1 MRPSDEDV
9 RRGTRQRIRQTRTS
23 DGGTKKQKTTG
34 MTLAHDQIKMN
45 GNRLFIAAFILW
57 PICFSCRAQTIVP
70 SVFKTAEGSPIGMNC
85 GPGNLV
91 AGDVNKDGK
100 ADVVIA
106 CGDNRTLTLF
116 KGRGDGQFDVSSGS
130 PLLLPY
136 APNEIVIGDMNND
149 GYADLVVGSHDSYS
163 IMILRGDGKGNFST
177 ASSDSV
183 IMRNG
188 SHPHT
193 HGLGVADFNGD
204 GLTDIVTAN
213 SSDNDI
219 SVMLNN
225 GRTGFRAAPGSPFTV
240 GPAPYPLTIGDV
252 NNDKHLDIVSTST
265 HLSTRALTVLMGDG
279 HGNFL
284 RRDLALRTANPWFV
298 AVADIDKDKFPDLV
312 STHSERSELTVLIG
326 SNTGDFTEVRSSPFD
341 LGNSAWHVAIAD
353 VNRDGNPDVLAA
365 ANNGV
370 RLMLGDGKGQF
381 SPAPGSPF
389 LTGKGTWHLAI
400 VDVNGDGLADVV
412 TSNLESKNVSV
423 LLGK

>member
-1 MRPSDEDV
+1 
-9 RRGTRQRIRQTRTS
+9 
-23 DGGTKKQKTTG
+23 
-34 MTLAHDQIKMN
+34 MTIANDQIKMN
-45 GNRLFIAAFILW
+45 NNRLFIVAFILW
-57 PICFSCRAQTIVP
+57 PICFSCRAQTFAP
-70 SVFKTAEGSPIGMNC
+70 SVFKPAEGSPIVMNC

-116 KGRGDGQFDVSSGS
+116 KGRGDGQFDVSPGS

-149 GYADLVVGSHDSYS
+149 GHADLVVGSHDSYS

-183 IMRNG
+183 TMRKG

-193 HGLGVADFNGD
+193 HGLGVADLNGD
-204 GLTDIVTAN
+204 GLPDIVTAN

-225 GRTGFRAAPGSPFTV
+225 GTNGFLAAPGSPFAV
-240 GPAPYPLTIGDV
+240 GASPYPLTIGDV

-265 HLSTRALTVLMGDG
+265 QSSNRALTVLMGDG

-284 RRDLALRTANPWFV
+284 RRDLALRTASPWFV
-298 AVADIDKDKFPDLV
+298 AIADINNDKFTDLV
-312 STHSERSELTVLIG
+312 MTHAERSELTVLTG
-326 SNTGDFTEVRSSPFD
+326 SATGDFTEVSGSPFD
-341 LGNSAWHVAIAD
+341 LGNSAWHVATAD
-353 VNRDGNPDVLAA
+353 VNRDAQP
-365 ANNGV
+365 
-370 RLMLGDGKGQF
+370 
-381 SPAPGSPF
+381 
-389 LTGKGTWHLAI
+389 
-400 VDVNGDGLADVV
+400 
-412 TSNLESKNVSV
+412 
-423 LLGK
+423 